1 MISVRS
7 AAGSSLRALAI
18 VASVAVVA
26 SSLAVSGAARADEE
40 CPLGSVQ
47 KSESGETWC
56 EPSVCD
62 DTAPC
67 PNGLLCRP
75 VSLCVEIGVLPQAP
89 GTKSDAGQRLLARQ
103 RCGAGKSCPQRTTC
117 SDKSRCITRAEA
129 DRANLLSVPGAG
141 VASSASAGAGTA
153 TAGATSDAPKKA
165 CGCDLVGR
173 STNDLGAVALALL
186 GVVTIVARRRRIH
199 GDPGATKTTLR
210 GPRSRHAGP

>member
-1 MISVRS
+1 MINARS
-7 AAGSSLRALAI
+7 AARSSTLEMSWLRPLAI
-18 VASVAVVA
+18 VAVVA
-26 SSLAVSGAARADEE
+26 SVLGVPVSARADDE

-75 VSLCVEIGVLPQAP
+75 VPLCVEIGVLPQAP

-103 RCGAGKSCPQRTTC
+103 RCGADKSCPQRTTC
-117 SDKSRCITRAEA
+117 SDKSRCITRAQA
-129 DRANLLSVPGAG
+129 DRANLLTVPGA
-141 VASSASAGAGTA
+141 STSASAGTPP
-153 TAGATSDAPKKA
+153 AGATSDAPKKA

-173 STNDLGAVALALL
+173 SSNDLGAAALSLL
-186 GVVTIVARRRRIH
+186 GVVAIVARRRRIQ
-199 GDPGATKTTLR
+199 GDPCARETTPAD
-210 GPRSRHAGP
+210 PRAADADP

>member
-1 MISVRS
+1 MISAPS

-18 VASVAVVA
+18 VASVGIVA
-26 SSLAVSGAARADEE
+26 SSLAISSAARAEGE

-56 EPSVCD
+56 EPSICD

-67 PNGLLCRP
+67 PSGLLCRP
-75 VSLCVEIGVLPQAP
+75 VPLCVEIGALPQAP

-103 RCGAGKSCPQRTTC
+103 RCGADKSCPQRTTC

-129 DRANLLSVPGAG
+129 DRANLLSVPGA
-141 VASSASAGAGTA
+141 AASASAGPAV
-153 TAGATSDAPKKA
+153 TSDGAPKKS

-173 STNDLGAVALALL
+173 STNGLGVAALSLLGAV
-186 GVVTIVARRRRIH
+186 VVAARRGRRQRRI
-199 GDPGATKTTLR
+199 
-210 GPRSRHAGP
+210 